1 MTADTFPLVCVGGS
15 AVEIDAYTELL
26 VSLPVDLG
34 VAVVI
39 IDNLNT
45 VPQLLHDTLPGYT
58 KMPVVS
64 ITDGLPVRPDCV
76 FILPDG
82 GDLHVLDGKFRIKPT
97 SKPTGWPD
105 VITVFLHSLS
115 RHWHGK
121 LVAVI
126 LAGYDG
132 DGAAAL
138 RDVKGVVGI
147 TIAQKVDTARQ
158 QDMPLTAIAGGYIDL
173 VLPIDEI
180 AKEITRIARS
190 VPLGVSPASVTTV
203 APLL

>member
-1 MTADTFPLVCVGGS
+1 MVCVGGS
-15 AVEIDAYTELL
+15 AVEMDAYTTLM
-26 VSLPVDLG
+26 VGLPVDLG

-45 VPQLLHDTLPGYT
+45 VPHLLHDTLPGYT
-58 KMPVVS
+58 KMPVIS
-64 ITDGLPVRPDCV
+64 ITDGMPVQPDCV
-76 FILPDG
+76 FILADG
-82 GDLHVLDGKFRIKPT
+82 GDLHVLDGKFQIRPT

-105 VITVFLHSLS
+105 VITVFLRSLT

-121 LVAVI
+121 LIAVI

-132 DGAAAL
+132 DGEAAL

-147 TIAQKVDTARQ
+147 TIAQKPDTARQ

-173 VLPIDEI
+173 VLSIDDI
-180 AKEITRIARS
+180 AKEIIRIARS
-190 VPLGVSPASVTTV
+190 VPRDLRPASATTV
-203 APLL
+203 APL

>member
-1 MTADTFPLVCVGGS
+1 MARRD
-15 AVEIDAYTELL
+15 
-26 VSLPVDLG
+26 
-34 VAVVI
+34 
-39 IDNLNT
+39 
-45 VPQLLHDTLPGYT
+45 H
-58 KMPVVS
+58 
-64 ITDGLPVRPDCV
+64 GLPS
-76 FILPDG
+76 FA
-82 GDLHVLDGKFRIKPT
+82 KPA
-97 SKPTGWPD
+97 
-105 VITVFLHSLS
+105 LA
-115 RHWHGK
+115 RHK
-121 LVAVI
+121 LVAII